1 VTKFHLG
8 RVVLWMTGALLSFS
22 TMAVSIRQLFG
33 ILNIFEILAIRNIFG
48 VLVLSTLAIAR
59 PQLRDEIRTKRIRL
73 HLFRNGVHAL
83 SQFAWAEGLTL
94 LPLAT
99 VFALEFTTP
108 AWTAI
113 LAVFFLDERL
123 TPSRIGVVI
132 FGILG
137 VLVILRPGFD
147 SFRPGAML
155 VLAAAFGYAV
165 TLVATKK
172 LTASEST
179 FAIIFWM
186 NIIQLPLMLA
196 GSNPMSFLRL
206 HGVAFVPVVGLGIA
220 GLSAHYCLTNAFRTG
235 DASVVVPIDFL
246 RIPLIAVVGWWLYGE
261 ALDIFVF
268 IGAALIVVG
277 VLWNLRAEAVRT
289 VGPKGH

>member
-1 VTKFHLG
+1 
-8 RVVLWMTGALLSFS
+8 MTGALLSFS
-22 TMAVSIRQLFG
+22 TMAVSIRELFG

-48 VLVLSTLAIAR
+48 VLILSVLAVAR
-59 PQLRDEIRTKRIRL
+59 PQLRHDIHTKRIRL
-73 HLFRNGVHAL
+73 HFFRNCVHAL

-99 VFALEFTTP
+99 VFALEFTMP
-108 AWTAI
+108 AWTAV

-123 TPSRIGVVI
+123 TPSRIGVVV

-147 SFRPGAML
+147 SFRPGAAL

-172 LTASEST
+172 LTATEST
-179 FAIIFWM
+179 FSIVFWM

-220 GLSAHYCLTNAFRTG
+220 GLCAHYCLTRAFRTG

-261 ALDIFVF
+261 TLDIFVF
-268 IGAALIVVG
+268 VGAALIVVG
-277 VLWNLRAEAVRT
+277 VMWNLRAETMRAAR
-289 VGPKGH
+289 PKGY